1 MKVIGS
7 RRGKPLLPLWLQWV
21 AFVLSG
27 MVSLVTVI
35 AWVRGAVDSYPYEH
49 ARMALLAS
57 GVTLMA
63 AAGLIRQN
71 QKLHFALFVGGG
83 SFVIIA
89 ASLR

>member
-1 MKVIGS
+1 MKIIGS

-21 AFVLSG
+21 AFVLSSL
-27 MVSLVTVI
+27 VSLVTVI
-35 AWVRGAVDSYPYEH
+35 AWVRGDVDSYHYEH
-49 ARMALLAS
+49 VRMALLSS

-71 QKLHFALFVGGG
+71 RKMHVALFVGGG
-83 SFVIIA
+83 SLVILA